1 MVSVPT
7 RKVTEA
13 TVENLS
19 RGAET
24 YDSLAV
30 TISTDKDAGKVINV
44 IRGAMAQC
52 KNVSPDHGV
61 SVVSYNHKGPVKV
74 VQYRFWWF
82 LKDYE
87 QRNKTRD
94 EVFARIAVGL
104 AHEDM
109 TGIEIALA

>member
-1 MVSVPT
+1 
-7 RKVTEA
+7 
-13 TVENLS
+13 
-19 RGAET
+19 
-24 YDSLAV
+24 
-30 TISTDKDAGKVINV
+30 
-44 IRGAMAQC
+44 
-52 KNVSPDHGV
+52 
-61 SVVSYNHKGPVKV
+61 VSYVQKGAVKL

-109 TGIEIALA
+109 SGIEIALA

>member
-1 MVSVPT
+1 M
-7 RKVTEA
+7 
-13 TVENLS
+13 
-19 RGAET
+19 
-24 YDSLAV
+24 

-44 IRGAMAQC
+44 IRAAMAQC
-52 KNVSPDHGV
+52 KNLSTDQGV
-61 SVVSYNHKGPVKV
+61 TVVKLQPEGVVKM

-87 QRNKTRD
+87 ARNKTRD

-109 TGIEIALA
+109 TGIEVSLA